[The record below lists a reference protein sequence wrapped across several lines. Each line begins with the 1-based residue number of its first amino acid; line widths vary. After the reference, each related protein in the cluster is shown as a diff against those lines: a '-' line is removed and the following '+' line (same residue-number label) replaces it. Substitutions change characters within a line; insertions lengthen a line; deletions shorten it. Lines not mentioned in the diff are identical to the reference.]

1 MHDELFKYPTVI
13 ARYRTG
19 PYVEARERFLRNARA
34 EGYAPST
41 LERMASMLLVAAH
54 ATHRNGGRLSSEQLR
69 TTLVDYMERRLGSPP
84 SAHTVKL
91 LLRSGEAWL
100 RSMNAL
106 TVVEEPAPRFDR
118 EMRAFAEHMRAERG
132 LSPATIANREHLTR
146 GFFNSLPP
154 HVRSVGKITLDQ
166 IEAFLRGEAK
176 RGWNRRSLRQLGSS
190 LRNFFRFSACQ
201 GWCSPTLALGIE
213 LPRLYDL
220 EDVPRAPTVEEVD
233 RLLATTAAGK
243 SAVAVRDH
251 AILLLLVHYGLR
263 RGEVER
269 LTLGDLDWK
278 AETIHFQRRKSRQ
291 AQTYPLSAS
300 VGAAIL
306 RYLREVRPR
315 CADRGLFLT
324 LRPPYRPL
332 SGDGISMMVH
342 RRLAE
347 QGVKLDRFGAHCLRH
362 ACAGQLLDAGFTM
375 KQIADHLGHRSMDST
390 RIYTK
395 IDLRGLRQV
404 AELDLGAQL

>member
-1 MHDELFKYPTVI
+1 MHAELFTHPMVI
-13 ARYRTG
+13 ARYRAG
-19 PYVEARERFLRNARA
+19 PYTEDRERYLREAHA
-34 EGYAPST
+34 QGYSRST
-41 LERMASMLLVAAH
+41 LERMAWVLLVAAD
-54 ATHRNGGRLSSEQLR
+54 AAHRNGGRLNSERLK
-69 TTLVDYMERRLGSPP
+69 TTLVEHMERRMGTPP
-84 SAHTVKL
+84 STHTVKL

-106 TVVEEPAPRFDR
+106 VVAEKPPARFDR
-118 EMRAFAEHMRAERG
+118 ETRAFAEHMRVERG
-132 LSPATIANREHLTR
+132 LSPATIANRQHLT
-146 GFFNSLPP
+146 GQFFKSLPP
-154 HVRSVGKITLDQ
+154 YVRLIAKITLDQ
-166 IEAFLRGEAK
+166 IEAFLRAEAK

-190 LRNFFRFSACQ
+190 LRSFFRFAAGE
-201 GWCSPTLALGIE
+201 GWCSPSLALGIE

-220 EDVPRAPTVEEVD
+220 EDVPRAPAVEDVD
-233 RLLATTAAGK
+233 RLLATTAIGK
-243 SAVAVRDH
+243 DAVRDH

-263 RGEVER
+263 RGEVEQ
-269 LTLGDLDWK
+269 LTLDDLDWK
-278 AETIHFQRRKSRQ
+278 AETIRFHRRKSRQ
-291 AQTYPLSAS
+291 TQTYPLSAT

-315 CADRGLFLT
+315 RAGRGLFFT

-342 RRLAE
+342 RRLAK

-404 AELDLGAQL
+404 AELDLGALL

>member
-1 MHDELFKYPTVI
+1 MHDELFKHPTII
-13 ARYRTG
+13 ARYRAG
-19 PYVEARERFLRNARA
+19 PYADAREHFLRKAHA
-34 EGYAPST
+34 QGYSRST
-41 LERMASMLLVAAH
+41 LERTAWVLLVAAH
-54 ATHRNGGRLSSEQLR
+54 ATYRNGGRLSAERLKI
-69 TTLVDYMERRLGSPP
+69 TLVEQMERRMGTPP

-91 LLRSGEAWL
+91 LLRAGEAWL
-100 RSMNAL
+100 LSINAL
-106 TVVEEPAPRFDR
+106 TVAVERSARFDC
-118 EMRAFAEHMRAERG
+118 EMRMFAEHMRADRG
-132 LSPATIANREHLTR
+132 LSPATIANRQHLT
-146 GFFNSLPP
+146 GQFFKSLPP

-166 IEAFLRGEAK
+166 IETFLRSEGK
-176 RGWNRRSLRQLGSS
+176 RGWSRRSLRQLGSS
-190 LRNFFRFSACQ
+190 LRSFFRFAAGE
-201 GWCSPTLALGIE
+201 GWASPSLAFGIE

-220 EDVPRAPTVEEVD
+220 EDVPRAPTVEEID

-243 SAVAVRDH
+243 DSVAVRDH

-269 LTLGDLDWK
+269 LALDDMDWK
-278 AETIHFQRRKSRQ
+278 AEAIRFHRRKSRQ

-300 VGAAIL
+300 VGGAIL
-306 RYLREVRPR
+306 RYLRDVRPR
-315 CADRGLFLT
+315 CADRRLFLT

-332 SGDGISMMVH
+332 SGDGISLMVH
-342 RRLAE
+342 RRLAK
-347 QGVKLDRFGAHCLRH
+347 QGVKLDRLGAHCLRH

-404 AELDLGAQL
+404 AELDLGALL